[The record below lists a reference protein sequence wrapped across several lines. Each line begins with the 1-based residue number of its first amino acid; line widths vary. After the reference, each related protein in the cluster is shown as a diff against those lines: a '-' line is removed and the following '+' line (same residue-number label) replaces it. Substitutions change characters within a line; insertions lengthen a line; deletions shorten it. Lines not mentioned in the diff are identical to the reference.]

1 MSDFVGGA
9 SATGLVLLL
18 LGAATTLSISAAG
31 IIGGFFI
38 AVPVCLARRSHR
50 RAIAFAGWFYVSFF
64 RGVPLLVQLMVS
76 FYGLPALGINLPSY
90 GAAII
95 ALAVCTAAYQA
106 ENLRGGFLAIPSGQV
121 QAAQAFGYRNIQT
134 LRHILLPQALKVAM
148 PSIVNEMIAIL
159 KASAVISVV
168 AVPDLMRISQNIVA
182 RTQNPIPWYAA
193 AGLLYLVMNAGVAG
207 LGRHLERR
215 LARGMAQV
223 TL

>member
-1 MSDFVGGA
+1 
-9 SATGLVLLL
+9 
-18 LGAATTLSISAAG
+18 
-31 IIGGFFI
+31 
-38 AVPVCLARRSHR
+38 
-50 RAIAFAGWFYVSFF
+50 
-64 RGVPLLVQLMVS
+64 
-76 FYGLPALGINLPSY
+76 
-90 GAAII
+90 
-95 ALAVCTAAYQA
+95 
-106 ENLRGGFLAIPSGQV
+106 
-121 QAAQAFGYRNIQT
+121 